1 MFKHTGI
8 VRRID
13 DIGRIV
19 IPKEVRRRFRLHDG
33 DPIEI
38 GESENMI
45 ALKKYSVFEL
55 FTETNQKLIRIFSR
69 ITDMPVIL
77 CNTTHALASTMH
89 MFSNS
94 GTGEQFKNVLITTEL
109 SEHIRDDKNRCIGLK
124 ISDETECKV
133 GFIERVVIDGTIEG
147 VLIIPETEKEITDKH
162 KACLKFCASAIP
174 SITE

>member
-45 ALKKYSVFEL
+45 VLRKYSVLEL
-55 FTETNQKLIRIFSR
+55 FDETSQKLITIFSR

-77 CNTTHALASTMH
+77 CNTTHALFSTMR
-89 MFSNS
+89 MFSIS
-94 GTGEQFKNVLITTEL
+94 SAAEQFKNVSITTEL
-109 SEHIRDDKNRCIGLK
+109 SECIKDETNKCIGLK
-124 ISDETECKV
+124 ISEETEQKV
-133 GFIERVVIDGTIEG
+133 GFAERIIINGSIEG
-147 VLIIPETEKEITDKH
+147 VLIIPELGRKITDEH
-162 KACLKFCASAIP
+162 KTCLRFCASAI
-174 SITE
+174 SSVTE